1 MKAKIAS
8 MTMSLALGVWGV
20 GISGEHPEH
29 PTSPASKEHPN
40 KVSAAQQESAQDDYE
55 KLVKDHVAS
64 EAQKTG
70 GVYTIH
76 DDVVKKD
83 WKLELVKV
91 HKNRICMLN
100 EGKTCFACAD
110 LKEVGG
116 KNKLDLDFYANH
128 SPDGKMTMDKV
139 WIHKVNRKPR
149 ITSDKNNNRC
159 PVK

>member
-1 MKAKIAS
+1 MKTKAALMAIG
-8 MTMSLALGVWGV
+8 LAFGLWGF
-20 GISGEHPEH
+20 GITAEHPEH
-29 PTSPASKEHPN
+29 PTAASKEHPN
-40 KVSAAQQESAQDDYE
+40 KGSAVQQKSAQDEYE
-55 KLVKDHVAS
+55 KFVKDYVAS

-70 GVYTIH
+70 GVYKIH
-76 DDVVKKD
+76 DDAANKD

-116 KNKLDLDFYANH
+116 KNKVDLDFYANH

-139 WIHKVNRKPR
+139 WIHKVNGKPR
-149 ITSDKNNNRC
+149 FTYDKNNNMA
-159 PVK
+159 PLK